1 VIPGIGVRIV
11 QIILLQ
17 ITMKEAQNQRTGSY
31 VTSVEARIK
40 KEHAVNNF

>member
-1 VIPGIGVRIV
+1 MILGIGVRIV

-17 ITMKEAQNQRTGSY
+17 ITMKEAQNHRPGSY
-31 VTSVEARIK
+31 VMSVEARIK